1 MVVCKKKE
9 RVTTEVNRE
18 RERAKNRL
26 EIFRFVALRGLSGS
40 LPVNDGSIV
49 VSDNF
54 YNKAV
59 KRLLSFSPFLFVGFY
74 FSPPSLFFFITRQT
88 SYWLFRFRFV
98 MNKDHI
104 EVNSA
109 VYGDDSCCSSGEVKK
124 FLIFLYPLL
133 TAGKVWSLTKIPFS
147 PRDATN
153 CNEALEASRCFARS
167 LLSLSIY
174 LVQLRL

>member
-1 MVVCKKKE
+1 
-9 RVTTEVNRE
+9 
-18 RERAKNRL
+18 
-26 EIFRFVALRGLSGS
+26 
-40 LPVNDGSIV
+40 
-49 VSDNF
+49 
-54 YNKAV
+54 
-59 KRLLSFSPFLFVGFY
+59 
-74 FSPPSLFFFITRQT
+74 
-88 SYWLFRFRFV
+88 

-133 TAGKVWSLTKIPFS
+133 TAGKVWSLTKILFS
-147 PRDATN
+147 PHDATN